1 METLNQPQKMHIGR
15 KICRIREIRGI
26 KQEALAQELG
36 ITQQQVSR
44 LEQSEVIEDEVLEKI
59 AKVLGVTSDAVKNFS
74 DEAMVNYFNTFN
86 DHSVNQ
92 GAVYAFNSTFN
103 PIDKLVEVFEENKNL
118 YERLLASEKEKVD
131 ILKGK

>member
-44 LEQSEVIEDEVLEKI
+44 LEQSETVEEEVLEQI
-59 AKVLGVTSDAVKNFS
+59 AKVLGVTSDAIHKFNEEAVFNIINNTFS
-74 DEAMVNYFNTFN
+74 DNSSNNNNYLCTI
-86 DHSVNQ
+86 
-92 GAVYAFNSTFN
+92 N
-103 PIDKLVEVFEENKNL
+103 PLEKIIEL
-118 YERLLASEKEKVD
+118 YERLLASEREKVE
-131 ILKGK
+131 IMKNK

>member
-44 LEQSEVIEDEVLEKI
+44 LEQSETVEEEVLEQI
-59 AKVLGVTSDAVKNFS
+59 AKVLGVTSDAIHKFNEEAVFNIINNTFS
-74 DEAMVNYFNTFN
+74 DNSSNNNNYLCTI
-86 DHSVNQ
+86 
-92 GAVYAFNSTFN
+92 N
-103 PIDKLVEVFEENKNL
+103 PLEKIIEL
-118 YERLLASEKEKVD
+118 YERLLASEREK
-131 ILKGK
+131 IEFMKNK

>member
-44 LEQSEVIEDEVLEKI
+44 LEQSETIEEEVLEKI
-59 AKVLGVTSDAVKNFS
+59 AKILGVTSDAIQKF
-74 DEAMVNYFNTFN
+74 
-86 DHSVNQ
+86 
-92 GAVYAFNSTFN
+92 
-103 PIDKLVEVFEENKNL
+103 K
-118 YERLLASEKEKVD
+118 
-131 ILKGK
+131 

>member
-44 LEQSEVIEDEVLEKI
+44 LEQSETIEDEILEQI
-59 AKVLGVTSDAVKNFS
+59 AKVLGVPVEAINNFS
-74 DEAMVNYFNTFN
+74 DEAVINIISSTLHDNAGSVNYGCTL
-86 DHSVNQ
+86 
-92 GAVYAFNSTFN
+92 TFN
-103 PIDKLVEVFEENKNL
+103 PIEKVVEL
-118 YERLLASEKEKVD
+118 YERLLASEREKVEMM
-131 ILKGK
+131 KRK